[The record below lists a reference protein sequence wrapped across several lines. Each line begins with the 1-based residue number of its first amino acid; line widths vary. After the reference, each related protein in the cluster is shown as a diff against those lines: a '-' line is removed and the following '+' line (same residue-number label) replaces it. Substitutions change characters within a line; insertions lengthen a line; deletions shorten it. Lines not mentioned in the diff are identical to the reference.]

1 MVTAGIGGGLSQY
14 ILRIGAS
21 SDASIP
27 RVFGALD
34 RRVRDARRRLMQ
46 LDQTSEQLTR
56 QLRQTQKGT
65 DEYRRLE
72 QQLRDVRREAR
83 GVTDELG
90 QHSARYEQ
98 LSRTAR
104 RFGRVATGVFG
115 GLSGLYVGATLGIDR
130 MGESLARMAT
140 VAQQTAIP
148 IETLQRWERL
158 SRLQGFDFDPQ
169 DVLEVGTRLGEIRDG
184 AIRGERALEGT
195 TQALE
200 ALGFDARTIAVR
212 DIPQILDALRRLDD
226 PQLRQFYADDIFSG
240 TGAEN
245 YVLSYVTAN
254 EDLIRAVDR
263 STVANDAQA
272 QSIIDARQQI
282 LLAQDSAKSMA
293 RELLTALAPSIESV
307 TDTMGQLTAGV
318 AGFIRDNPGV
328 VSAVRVAVPALGG
341 LAVAVWG
348 VNLALA
354 AYRALQG
361 PAGWAILGASAA
373 LLAAGGIGV
382 AALISRANA
391 QERDRRIRDETIRRA
406 EAAALGQSA
415 GIEVGRGARGGTE
428 AGAYAGIRDALA
440 PEPETPTTPGDE
452 EVRRLDERQRTL
464 DQDFLR
470 REEARVERSLPG
482 DIRQRIGN
490 LTSRI
495 ASDEELLTD
504 RHLLESG
511 RRAAE
516 RRLRGNRAE
525 REALLDQITDAY
537 RGSVVPNLERQLRDL
552 GEDPAFRPAL
562 GFGSGL
568 DFAPPREA
576 SPRTS
581 VQNNYSVQFGSV
593 ADPAATL
600 RSITDANRYATTQA
614 QGTR

>member
-1 MVTAGIGGGLSQY
+1 M
-14 ILRIGAS
+14 
-21 SDASIP
+21 
-27 RVFGALD
+27 
-34 RRVRDARRRLMQ
+34 
-46 LDQTSEQLTR
+46 
-56 QLRQTQKGT
+56 
-65 DEYRRLE
+65 
-72 QQLRDVRREAR
+72 
-83 GVTDELG
+83 
-90 QHSARYEQ
+90 
-98 LSRTAR
+98 
-104 RFGRVATGVFG
+104 
-115 GLSGLYVGATLGIDR
+115 
-130 MGESLARMAT
+130 
-140 VAQQTAIP
+140 
-148 IETLQRWERL
+148 
-158 SRLQGFDFDPQ
+158 
-169 DVLEVGTRLGEIRDG
+169 
-184 AIRGERALEGT
+184 
-195 TQALE
+195 
-200 ALGFDARTIAVR
+200 
-212 DIPQILDALRRLDD
+212 
-226 PQLRQFYADDIFSG
+226 
-240 TGAEN
+240 
-245 YVLSYVTAN
+245 
-254 EDLIRAVDR
+254 
-263 STVANDAQA
+263 
-272 QSIIDARQQI
+272 
-282 LLAQDSAKSMA
+282 
-293 RELLTALAPSIESV
+293 
-307 TDTMGQLTAGV
+307 
-318 AGFIRDNPGV
+318 

-516 RRLRGNRAE
+516 RRLRENRAE

-576 SPRTS
+576 SPRTLDQSRQTFDQRSFDNSRQLSDQRSNVNNVSS
-581 VQNNYSVQFGSV
+581 VANYAGNSVNNTYNVQFGSV

-600 RSITDANRYATTQA
+600 RSITDANRYSQTQA